1 MDISKNPIKAKWL
14 MLNLSGFRVSQKPQ
28 YEQRI
33 KVILRTF
40 METNEKHKRVQ
51 ILLSGE
57 VINIQENN

>member
-1 MDISKNPIKAKWL
+1 MR
-14 MLNLSGFRVSQKPQ
+14 NLSGFRVSQKPR

-40 METNEKHKRVQ
+40 METNEKHKSVQ